1 MGGDIGNPR
10 IEIRLGRDFVDLL
23 DAAEDALEC
32 ERDRNDTA
40 LVNLLL
46 AADGVGVGP
55 EYSLLGDRGDPGDAA
70 GDLLRAWTALLP
82 ACRCCS
88 SGGFCVG
95 DFRGA

>member
-10 IEIRLGRDFVDLL
+10 IEIRLGRDLV

-46 AADGVGVGP
+46 AADGVGVGL
-55 EYSLLGDRGDPGDAA
+55 EYSLLGDVGDVGDAA
-70 GDLLRAWTALLP
+70 RGLLRAWAVLLP
-82 ACRCCS
+82 ACECCS

-95 DFRGA
+95 DFSGA

>member
-10 IEIRLGRDFVDLL
+10 IEMRLGRDLV
-23 DAAEDALEC
+23 DAAEDALE
-32 ERDRNDTA
+32 DRNETA

-46 AADGVGVGP
+46 AADGVGVGL
-55 EYSLLGDRGDPGDAA
+55 EYSLLGDASDVGDG
-70 GDLLRAWTALLP
+70 GKGLLRAWTALLP

-95 DFRGA
+95 DFSGA